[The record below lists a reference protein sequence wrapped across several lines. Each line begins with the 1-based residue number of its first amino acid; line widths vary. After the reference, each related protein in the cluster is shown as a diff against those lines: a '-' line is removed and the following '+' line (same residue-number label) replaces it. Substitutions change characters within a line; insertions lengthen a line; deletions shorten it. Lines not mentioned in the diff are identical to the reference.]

1 MNVGEIIAEIKRY
14 GFGSGTGHT
23 DDTIRALIN
32 TSQSEI
38 LSAATWPFAQK
49 KVTINLSSNASS
61 IAAPSDVSKVEAVYL
76 LSVQNNQ
83 ATNRKLIRLSP
94 ADFLELEAND
104 LVDPVTAPSLYYSV
118 FSSSLLGS
126 NGDRNNEP
134 GETIRILPKYNAAQ
148 TGTLWYSSQAP
159 ILSGSFDHP
168 FIPVRYHYMLVD
180 GALARLYGATDQ
192 PDQAK
197 AAEERFSAR
206 LEQMK
211 SDLLETN
218 LDRFDALTSG
228 YSVGSIIKEVRDHG
242 FDRAGDSLIKL
253 WINDVIN
260 ELAGMDNWPW
270 LEKGPVEI
278 TANANT
284 PLITLPADCAK
295 PMKVQFKDGDI
306 NLFRERQDLLL
317 DKYGVDVLDEPG
329 DPERYSMWG
338 TDPSGVPQIRL
349 FPIPQR
355 NVTLNLWYLKVPTP
369 LASVSDMPP
378 FPVRHHRLLVLGV
391 LLRACQMM
399 GDEQSLS
406 KLPIFKEEYD
416 ERLQRMRDDLMR
428 PQIDNPDYM
437 PMDGDPESSF

>member
-1 MNVGEIIAEIKRY
+1 MNLGEIIAEIKRY
-14 GFGSGTGHT
+14 GFGTGTGH
-23 DDTIRALIN
+23 DDTTIKALIN

-38 LSAATWPFAQK
+38 LSAATWPFTQK
-49 KVTINLSSNASS
+49 SVSPA
-61 IAAPSDVSKVEAVYL
+61 IAPNSEYISAPSDISKIESIYIEL
-76 LSVQNNQ
+76 G
-83 ATNRKLIRLSP
+83 ATKRKLIRVSP
-94 ADFLELEAND
+94 ADFLELEAA
-104 LVDPVTAPSLYYSV
+104 PITSGPSLYYTI
-118 FSSSLLGS
+118 FSSSLLENNAS
-126 NGDRNNEP
+126 PGDK
-134 GETIRILPKYNAAQ
+134 IKILPTSTSGQVA
-148 TGTLWYSSQAP
+148 TIWYSRQAP
-159 ILSGSFDHP
+159 LLDSSTDSP

-180 GALARLYGATDQ
+180 GALARLYSSTDQ
-192 PDQAK
+192 PDQAR
-197 AAEERFSAR
+197 AAEERFNAR

-211 SDLLETN
+211 NDLLDTN
-218 LDRFDALTSG
+218 LDRFDALTTG

-253 WINDVIN
+253 WVNDVIN

-270 LEKGPVEI
+270 LEKGPVAI
-278 TANANT
+278 TATANE
-284 PLITLPADCAK
+284 PVILLPSDCAK

-317 DKYGVDVLDEPG
+317 DKYGVDVLDEAG

-338 TDPSGVPQIRL
+338 TNSAGIPQIRL
-349 FPIPQR
+349 FPIPDR
-355 NVTLNLWYLKVPTP
+355 EVTLNLWYLKTPTP
-369 LASVSDMPP
+369 LSAVSDMPP

-399 GDEQSLS
+399 GDEKSLS
-406 KLPIFKEEYD
+406 KLPIFKDEYE